1 MRHGNAQMKEFQNQ
15 MELNKVFPVFITL
28 QSHAL
33 LSEMNRY
40 TAASKE
46 SNCSK
51 KKKQSHIFRLS
62 CYKSCKPC
70 LIKNPISIC
79 ICGYSSWQYA
89 S

>member
-15 MELNKVFPVFITL
+15 MELNKVSPVFITL

-40 TAASKE
+40 TAASIE

-51 KKKQSHIFRLS
+51 KEKNSLTFLDCRATKAVNLVLS
-62 CYKSCKPC
+62 KTP
-70 LIKNPISIC
+70 
-79 ICGYSSWQYA
+79 
-89 S
+89 